1 MNSKIANSV
10 KTIDIAPII
19 KNSDSKFLK
28 SLPDI
33 FIKAIAIIIRQKS
46 LNKLFCDNSDYVGV
60 DFPPKVL
67 EYLNVKVDITG
78 ESNLPINGN
87 CIFVSNH
94 PFGLID
100 GLIILSIVGK
110 KYGDLRII
118 SNDYLKYVK
127 NLNPITFYVNVFEKN
142 SRQHIAKLKEV
153 YESDLTITNFPA
165 GIVSRIKKRK
175 IQDGEWKKS
184 FVKKSIENKRD
195 IVPIKVSGRNSILFY
210 GIYLFRQIFGIKT
223 TLELILLPREMYKK
237 RNKTIKVT
245 IGKPISYKSFDNT
258 LTYRAWAQ
266 KVKEQVYKLNH

>member
-1 MNSKIANSV
+1 MSNINIAN
-10 KTIDIAPII
+10 II

-28 SLPDI
+28 SLPD
-33 FIKAIAIIIRQKS
+33 FAIKIIAIIIRQKS
-46 LNKLFCDNSDYVGV
+46 LNKLFSDNSDYVGV

-67 EYLNVKVDITG
+67 EYFNVKVDITG
-78 ESNLPINGN
+78 ESNLPINGK

-110 KYGDLRII
+110 RYGDLRII

-142 SRQHIAKLKEV
+142 SRRHIAKLKEV
-153 YESDLTITNFPA
+153 YGSDLPITNFPA
-165 GIVSRIKKRK
+165 GLVSRIKNNK

-210 GIYLFRQIFGIKT
+210 AIFLCRQIFKIKMP
-223 TLELILLPREMYKK
+223 LELILLPREMYKK
-237 RNKTIKVT
+237 RGKTIKVS
-245 IGKPISYKSFDNT
+245 IGKTIHYQELHKT
-258 LTYRAWAQ
+258 LSHWEWAQ
-266 KVKEQVYKLNH
+266 DIRLSVYSLDNN